1 MYTHAKEIGGGLR
14 CLHCKYNNN
23 VHTHKE
29 NRQESDGW
37 GRKSYDAA
45 CSSPDVVK
53 YMAIFVYAPCF
64 AHFNP
69 KQNPLF

>member
-1 MYTHAKEIGGGLR
+1 MYTHAKEIGR
-14 CLHCKYNNN
+14 K
-23 VHTHKE
+23 
-29 NRQESDGW
+29 SDGW